1 MITLT
6 NVSKQFQTTAST
18 VHAVKNVSL
27 EIAQGDIFGIMG
39 FSGAGKS
46 TLVRCMNLLEVPDKG
61 NVIVDGVDLT
71 KLSEKELRECRRNI
85 GMIFQHFNLMPSRTV
100 AQNIAYPLKGK
111 GLTKAQIE
119 EKVSSLL
126 NLVGLS
132 DKGSSY
138 PSQLSGGQK
147 QRVAI
152 ARALSTDPKVLLC
165 DEATSA
171 LDPQTTLSI
180 LSLLKEVN
188 KRLGITI
195 VIITHEMAV
204 IKEVCNRVAVM
215 EHGEVIEE
223 GDVFQIFS
231 SPKHPVTK
239 GFIETTSI
247 LQKVNQLIE
256 EHSQV
261 VELKPGE
268 RILKLKYLERNAS
281 EALISYI
288 SRQFSIDCNIIF
300 GSIEMIQDAP
310 LGGLIFI
317 VSGKPENI
325 DMGINY
331 LREKHVEVEVI
342 KDAAIH

>member
-6 NVSKQFQTTAST
+6 NVSKHFNTTSQT
-18 VHAVKNVSL
+18 VHAVKNVTL
-27 EIAQGDIFGIMG
+27 TINPGDVFGIMG

-46 TLVRCMNLLEVPDKG
+46 TLVRCMNLLEVPDEG
-61 NVIVDGVDLT
+61 TVTVDGVELT
-71 KLSEKELRECRRNI
+71 GLSEKALRECRRNI

-111 GLTKAQIE
+111 GMTKQQID
-119 EKVSSLL
+119 EKVASLL
-126 NLVGLS
+126 DLVDLA

-188 KRLGITI
+188 RRLGITI

-215 EHGEVIEE
+215 ERGEVIEE
-223 GDVFQIFS
+223 GEVFKIFS
-231 SPKHPVTK
+231 SPSHPVTK

-256 EHSQV
+256 ERSQV
-261 VELKPGE
+261 VELRPGE
-268 RILKLKYLERNAS
+268 RILRLKYLEKAAS
-281 EALISYI
+281 EALISQI
-288 SRQFSIDCNIIF
+288 SRQFSINCNIIF

-317 VSGKPENI
+317 VSGKPQDI
-325 DMGINY
+325 DGAIQY
-331 LREKHVEVEVI
+331 LREKRVEVEVI
-342 KDAAIH
+342 KDAGIH